1 MKNSIKI
8 LSVIVIAACFAFA
21 LPAKESKKISVVIDA
36 AHGGKDQGSVFN
48 DLSEKEIVSQITSK
62 IKALNT
68 DDTKVELHFIRETD
82 KFVSLEERVSAIN
95 KHNPD
100 LVLSLHL
107 NYSKDV
113 DIYGMEFFVTN
124 TKQSEKSLAYA
135 EKLAAK
141 FTDKEYNTERGIK
154 QAPMFILKNANV
166 PAVMFQIGF
175 LSNETDRL
183 YLTSEN
189 GQNEIAKTILEFI
202 EEIK

>member
-1 MKNSIKI
+1 MRNPIKI
-8 LSVIVIAACFAFA
+8 LAVIAIVACFAFS

-36 AHGGKDQGSVFN
+36 GHGGKDEGSVFN
-48 DLSEKEIVSQITSK
+48 NLSEKDIVTQISSQ

-68 DDTKVELHFIRETD
+68 NADVELHFIRETD
-82 KFVSLEERVSAIN
+82 EFVSLEERVEAIN

-107 NYSKDV
+107 NYSKDA

-124 TKQSEKSLAYA
+124 AEQSEKSLAYA
-135 EKLAAK
+135 EKLADRFK
-141 FTDKEYNTERGIK
+141 NKEYNTERGVK
-154 QAPMFILKNANV
+154 QASFFILKNANV

-189 GQNEIAKTILEFI
+189 GQNDVAKTILEFI